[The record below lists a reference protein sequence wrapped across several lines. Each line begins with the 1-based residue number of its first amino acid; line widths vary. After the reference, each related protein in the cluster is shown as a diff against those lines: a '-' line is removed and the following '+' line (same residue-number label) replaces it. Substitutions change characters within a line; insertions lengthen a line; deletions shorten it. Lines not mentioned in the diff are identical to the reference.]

1 MIHVRT
7 HARKMTSVTWKVS
20 IHQGKTIPQYCNVY
34 VLRLSLSVWS
44 YRYLQYLIL
53 DSIDICYVKVLMVVC
68 VKVLV
73 QAVLGW
79 SWYSCWWQA
88 QLQYLERDCERCQ
101 HQAAVGGAE
110 APEQHSHQQYSLY
123 SYTIYS
129 KYKRVHSA
137 APSVGVPRGLRVRLE
152 LPHLPPDRE
161 HLQPHH
167 QLGLGHQV
175 HRLAAAN

>member
-7 HARKMTSVTWKVS
+7 HAWKMTSVTWKVS
-20 IHQGKTIPQYCNVY
+20 IHQGKTFPQC
-34 VLRLSLSVWS
+34 LCTTIESECWS

-123 SYTIYS
+123 TDTCSYSSYS
-129 KYKRVHSA
+129 MILMQDWVLGETVSSSDDLQK
-137 APSVGVPRGLRVRLE
+137 LE
-152 LPHLPPDRE
+152 K
-161 HLQPHH
+161 LQ
-167 QLGLGHQV
+167 
-175 HRLAAAN
+175 